1 MEKHAVRHKFL
12 SFFNAYFFAQISPHQ
27 LGLIRILLVGL
38 TLLQTFSRYYTM
50 NQITSL
56 GPAFDILHTPSHLIK
71 ILSVPFPLPPEL
83 RFSFAMGY
91 YIVGC
96 CAMVGLFTRPAL
108 LIFGLANIY
117 IFDVQFSTGVF
128 DHEMGL
134 VSQVLLILAFV
145 PGFMAFSLD
154 RFVRWLLSKKDL
166 TGTQPLFSFLLGP
179 QVPIWGLRLIMI
191 LLACT
196 YFTAGFSKIR
206 YGGVKWV
213 DGKTLAHYLNG
224 QASPN
229 IAGHRPIFMGP
240 AAVPASE
247 KWKDGFGIYTYSW
260 GNKQRNVARIE
271 IGKAIASNR
280 FIITGLSIA
289 TVIFELSSI
298 LLLTSRWPKF
308 LYLVGAIGMHQTIGF
323 LMDLRFLK
331 YQLLCLLL
339 IDWQWVYRT
348 LLNGFYRVMA
358 RKQARPSSLG

>member
-1 MEKHAVRHKFL
+1 MDKPAVRHKLL
-12 SFFNAYFFAQISPHQ
+12 SFFNSYFFAEVNPHK

-38 TLLQTFSRYYTM
+38 TLLQTASRYYLM
-50 NQITSL
+50 HRITSL
-56 GPAFDILHTPSHLIK
+56 GPAFDVLHTPSHLLK
-71 ILSVPFPLPPEL
+71 LLAVPFPLPPEL
-83 RFSFAMGY
+83 QLPFAIGY
-91 YIVGC
+91 YLVGC

-108 LIFGLANIY
+108 VLFGLANIY
-117 IFDVQFSTGVF
+117 VFDVQYATGVF

-134 VSQVLLILAFV
+134 VSQVLLVLAFA
-145 PGFMAFSLD
+145 PGTMAFSVD
-154 RFVRWLLSKKDL
+154 RLIGWLLHKKSL
-166 TGTQPLFSFLLGP
+166 TTTQPLYHFLPGP
-179 QVPIWGLRLIMI
+179 RVPVWGLRLIMI

-206 YGGVKWV
+206 YGGIQWV

-240 AAVPASE
+240 AVVPADK

-260 GNKQRNVARIE
+260 GNKQRNVSRME
-271 IGKAIASNR
+271 IGKFIASNR
-280 FIITGLSIA
+280 FIITALSIA

-298 LLLTSRWPKF
+298 LLLTSGWPKL
-308 LYLVGAIGMHQTIGF
+308 LYLVGAIAMHQTIGF

-331 YQLLCLLL
+331 FQLLCLLL

-348 LLNGFYRVMA
+348 LLSGFNKVVA
-358 RKQARPSSLG
+358 RRQARTSSLG